1 MKVSLSWI
9 RFLNEKYRCAADPA
23 PDGIGQLVDKIGS
36 QLGAVEEVI
45 DLGEHYKG
53 IVVVKVISATNHSQA
68 DKLKICW
75 IDDGGAIKKVARNDK
90 GFIQVICGAPNVAA
104 GQLVA
109 WLPPGSSV
117 PATID
122 KEPFVLEAREIR
134 GQLSSGMIASAK
146 ELALGDD
153 HEGILV
159 IDEPAKPGDDFAKIY
174 KLDDYIIDIE
184 NKMFTHRPDL
194 FGQLGIARELAGIQG
209 HSFKS
214 PLWYRENASI
224 KIDGRNS
231 GLKLEIKNAVPKL
244 VPRFCA
250 LALLDVKVGPSPI
263 WLQSQLSR
271 LGVRPV
277 NNIVDVTN
285 LLMLETAQPLHAYD
299 YDKVKSGVL
308 GIRLSKKGERLE
320 LLGGKQINLAEGAI
334 VITDGSKPIGL
345 GGIMGGTGTQ
355 VDENTRNIILESA
368 NFDMNLTRR
377 TAMAYGL
384 FTDAAT
390 RFTKNQSPRQNLAVI
405 TKAIDDILRMAGGR
419 IASPLIDDKH
429 LNDKPVTV
437 KASAEFINNRLGL
450 DLSVSEIQK
459 LLQNVE
465 FSVTLSG
472 DLLEVEVPFWRTD
485 IAIPEDIVEE
495 VGRLYGYDK
504 LPLVL
509 PERKIEPVSQDRLL
523 AFKDS
528 LRQRLSAFGANEALT
543 YSFVDGRLLK
553 KTGQDD
559 KNAYKLSNA
568 LSPGL
573 QYYRLNLM
581 PSLLDKVHPNIKAGF
596 DEFALFEIGKGHD
609 KHHKDDDGLPQE
621 LELLGL
627 IFAAGSKTGPKGSA
641 YYQTKHYLDRLGKN
655 YGLEFNYKPI
665 AKLPS
670 AGLAQPYKK
679 GRSAL
684 VSVKSSGKDLGIIG
698 EFKTDVRQQ
707 LKLPKYAAGF
717 EIDITALMD
726 SAKDT
731 KDYRPPP
738 RFPQIHQDICLRTM
752 ASSSYAALSDFLIT
766 QLNESKAKQGYEY
779 DLAPIDI
786 FQKDGDIKHKQTT
799 WRLTLSH
806 PERTMTIKETNKLL
820 DKIAKNAKKQ
830 LNAERI

>member
-1 MKVSLSWI
+1 MKVSLNWI

-23 PDGIGQLVDKIGS
+23 PHGIDQLVDKIGT
-36 QLGAVEEVI
+36 QLGAVEEVV
-45 DLGEHYKG
+45 DLGERYKG
-53 IVVVKVISATNHSQA
+53 IVVAKVISAKKHPQA

-75 IDDGGAIKKVARNDK
+75 IDDGGVVKNVARNDK
-90 GFIQVICGAPNVAA
+90 GLIQVICGAPNVAA

-134 GQLSSGMIASAK
+134 GQMSSGMIASAK

-159 IDEPAKPGDDFAKIY
+159 IDEPAKPGDDFAALY
-174 KLDDYIIDIE
+174 KLDDFIIDIE

-209 HSFKS
+209 HTFKS
-214 PLWYRENASI
+214 PRWYREDVSI

-231 GLKLEIKNAVPKL
+231 GLKLEVKNQVPEL

-250 LALLDVKVGPSPI
+250 IVLRDVKVGLSPV
-263 WLQSQLSR
+263 WLQSRLSG

-277 NNIVDVTN
+277 NNIVDITN

-299 YDKVKSGVL
+299 YDKVKTGVL
-308 GIRLSKKGERLE
+308 GVRLSKKGEQLK
-320 LLGGKQINLAEGAI
+320 LLGGKEISLAQGAV
-334 VITDGSKPIGL
+334 VITDGSEPIGL
-345 GGIMGGTGTQ
+345 GGIMGGTSTQ
-355 VDENTRNIILESA
+355 VDENTKNIVLESA

-377 TAMAYGL
+377 TAMTYGL

-405 TKAIDDILRMAGGR
+405 TKTIDDILRLAGGR
-419 IASPLIDDKH
+419 IAGQLIDDRH
-429 LNDKPVTV
+429 FDDKPVIV
-437 KASAEFINNRLGL
+437 KVSTEFINKRLGL
-450 DLSVSEIQK
+450 DLSPSEIQK

-465 FSVTLSG
+465 FSVSVSKKM
-472 DLLEVEVPFWRTD
+472 LEVVVPFWRTD

-509 PERKIEPVSQDRLL
+509 PERKIEPASKDRLL
-523 AFKDS
+523 GFKDD

-553 KTGQDD
+553 KTGQDE
-559 KNAYKLSNA
+559 KNAHKLSNA

-573 QYYRLNLM
+573 QYYRFSLM

-596 DEFALFEIGKGHD
+596 DEFTLFEIGKGHD
-609 KHHKDDDGLPQE
+609 KQHKTDDGLPQE

-627 IFAAGSKTGPKGSA
+627 IYAAGAKTGQKGSA
-641 YYQTKHYLDRLGKN
+641 YYQAKHFLDSLGRSL
-655 YGLEFNYKPI
+655 GLEFNYKLI
-665 AKLPS
+665 NKPS
-670 AGLAQPYKK
+670 KAPLARPYEES
-679 GRSAL
+679 RSAM
-684 VSVKSSGKDLGIIG
+684 VSIKSNEKYLGIIG
-698 EFKTDVRQQ
+698 EFNPYVRQQ

-726 SAKDT
+726 NAKASN
-731 KDYRPPP
+731 DYRPPP
-738 RFPQIHQDICLRTM
+738 RFPQIYQDICLRTA
-752 ASSSYAALSDFLIT
+752 ASSSYASLSAFLT
-766 QLNESKAKQGYEY
+766 AQLTEAKTKQGYEY
-779 DLAPIDI
+779 QLEPIDI
-786 FQKDGDIKHKQTT
+786 YQKDKDSQDKQTT
-799 WRLTLSH
+799 WRITLSH
-806 PERTMTIKETNKLL
+806 AERTMTIKETNKLL
-820 DKIAKNAKKQ
+820 DKIAENAKQQ
-830 LNAERI
+830 LDAERI